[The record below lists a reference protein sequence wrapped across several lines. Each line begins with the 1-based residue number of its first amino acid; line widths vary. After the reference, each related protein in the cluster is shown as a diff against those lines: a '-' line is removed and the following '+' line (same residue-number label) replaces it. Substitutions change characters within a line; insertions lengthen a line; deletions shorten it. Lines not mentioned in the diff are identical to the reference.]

1 MNVCVCVCVH
11 VVVGGGKGSEARVCG
26 DYLHDDL
33 WLRDVGCDRLVWQD
47 RTTID
52 IDFILDSNIVTQ
64 Y

>member
-1 MNVCVCVCVH
+1 MCVCVCVCMLLLEEEK
-11 VVVGGGKGSEARVCG
+11 VVKRVCG

-52 IDFILDSNIVTQ
+52 INFILDSNIVTQ

>member
-1 MNVCVCVCVH
+1 MCVCVCMLLLEEEQ
-11 VVVGGGKGSEARVCG
+11 VVKRVCG